1 MANAIPVLMY
11 HHVSH
16 APGLVTVS
24 PRTFQTQMTALA
36 RAGYTTLS
44 AVQLRDYLSGEQVI
58 PDKSVAI
65 TFDDGYLDNYVHAYP
80 VLKALGLH
88 AIIFAVTDW
97 IGEGTPRAFDGG
109 GQDFPACLN
118 HSSCKAAI
126 AAGHADTAMLRWS
139 EIEIMEADATMEIHS
154 HSHRHVRWDQCYADR
169 TERLSHVRDDLAAS
183 LQTLRQRL
191 GARGYQLCW
200 PWGKFDAD
208 YQRVAAELGFAA
220 QYSVDPHPNIAGMGA
235 NDIGRFTVKD
245 ASAFWLT
252 TRLWLYSRPG
262 IARRYNTVAGKGRA
276 YG

>member
-1 MANAIPVLMY
+1 MANAVPVLMY
-11 HHVSH
+11 HHVSP
-16 APGLVTVS
+16 APGLVTVA
-24 PRTFQTQMTALA
+24 PGTFREQMTMLA
-36 RAGYTTLS
+36 RAGYTALS
-44 AVQLRDYLSGEQVI
+44 ATQLHGYLSGTHAV
-58 PDKSVAI
+58 PKKSVAI

-97 IGEGTPRAFDGG
+97 IGEGTPRAFDDG

-139 EIEIMEADATMEIHS
+139 EIEIMEADATIEIHS
-154 HSHRHVRWDQCYADR
+154 HSHRHARWDQRYADR
-169 TERLSHVRDDLAAS
+169 TECLSHVRDDLAAS
-183 LQTLRQRL
+183 LQMLRQRL
-191 GARGYQLCW
+191 GARSYQLCW

-208 YQRVAAELGFAA
+208 YQRVAAELGFTA
-220 QYSVDPHPNIAGMGA
+220 QYSVDPHPNTADMGA

-252 TRLWLYSRPG
+252 TRLWLYSHPG
-262 IARRYNTVAGKGRA
+262 IGKLYNIVSGKKRVHG
-276 YG
+276 